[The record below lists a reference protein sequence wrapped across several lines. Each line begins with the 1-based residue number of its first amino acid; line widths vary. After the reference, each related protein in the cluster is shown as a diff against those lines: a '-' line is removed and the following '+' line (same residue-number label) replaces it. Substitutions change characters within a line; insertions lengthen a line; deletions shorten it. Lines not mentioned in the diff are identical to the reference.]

1 MGVVAIIGA
10 GMMGSA
16 MAMPLADNGHKV
28 RLVGTHLDREIID
41 RVRSDNY
48 HPTLKRYLP
57 GGVIPDHVENISV
70 AVEGADLIICG
81 VSSFGVDWFCEHVI
95 PQLPS
100 GVPVLAVTKGLAEGQ
115 NGALDTFP
123 HVFASYLKPGQK
135 ISFNA
140 IGGPCTSYELA
151 DRRHSHVYFCGSDQ
165 GVLDH
170 LRSLLTTD
178 YYHISISTDVIG
190 IESAVA
196 LKNAYALAVTLAVGQ
211 QERDHG
217 EGCQLAYNPQAAL
230 FGQSVREMSLLL
242 KMMGG
247 APESLIAG
255 IADLYVTI
263 FGGRTRLL
271 GTLLGRG
278 LSFAEAMERL
288 AGVTLES
295 VAITNRIAKAVRV
308 RAAKGE
314 IELSKLPLLMHI
326 DEIINQSAEVNI
338 PWHMFTNY

>member
-135 ISFNA
+135 S
-140 IGGPCTSYELA
+140 PLM
-151 DRRHSHVYFCGSDQ
+151 
-165 GVLDH
+165 
-170 LRSLLTTD
+170 
-178 YYHISISTDVIG
+178 
-190 IESAVA
+190 
-196 LKNAYALAVTLAVGQ
+196 
-211 QERDHG
+211 
-217 EGCQLAYNPQAAL
+217 QLEDP
-230 FGQSVREMSLLL
+230 
-242 KMMGG
+242 
-247 APESLIAG
+247 APAMNWLIAA
-255 IADLYVTI
+255 IPMFI
-263 FGGRTRLL
+263 
-271 GTLLGRG
+271 
-278 LSFAEAMERL
+278 SAEAIR
-288 AGVTLES
+288 VYSTTLD
-295 VAITNRIAKAVRV
+295 
-308 RAAKGE
+308 
-314 IELSKLPLLMHI
+314 LC
-326 DEIINQSAEVNI
+326 
-338 PWHMFTNY
+338 